1 MKKTLGTLIGI
12 ALLVG
17 VVWYTDRAT
26 RDAEIN
32 NRKLAA
38 AKPVAAADT
47 GESVKPG
54 TEAPE
59 MIFKDLQG
67 NNVNLAAMRGKVV
80 WLDFWQT
87 WCEPCK
93 IEIPWL
99 MDLQQKYSA
108 QGFTVLGVALDD
120 DGAKIVD
127 PFLQKHKFK
136 LDGQD
141 QAINY
146 PIVLGNEDQAEK
158 MVPDFEGYPTGV
170 LLSRDGK
177 IMKVTLG
184 LVSYDEIDSAI
195 KSQLQATPGQ
205 ATAGTPGGN

>member
-1 MKKTLGTLIGI
+1 MKKTLGILIGG

-17 VVWYTDRAT
+17 VVWYTDKAT
-26 RDAEIN
+26 RESVDN
-32 NRKLAA
+32 SRKTTT
-38 AKPVAAADT
+38 AKAITSGSDEA
-47 GESVKPG
+47 VKPG
-54 TEAPE
+54 TEVPD

-120 DGAKIVD
+120 DGAKVVD

-136 LDGQD
+136 VNGQD
-141 QAINY
+141 LAINY

-158 MVPDFEGYPTGV
+158 MIPDFEGYPTGV
-170 LLSRDGK
+170 LISRDGK

-184 LVSYDEIDSAI
+184 LVSYDEIDKAI
-195 KSQLQATPGQ
+195 QGQLQSAAHPLSTG
-205 ATAGTPGGN
+205 AGN